1 MESHPS
7 VTNRPTRVR
16 PIVWFFGIGLLAAL
30 VAIFVFNVDVSTV
43 AYYGFLAF
51 VVGGHFFMH
60 GSHRGHG
67 GSAGHEYGPESNAI
81 EADKRDNNTHS
92 GHTGGCH

>member
-7 VTNRPTRVR
+7 LTDRPTRV
-16 PIVWFFGIGLLAAL
+16 PPNVWFLGIGLIAALAA
-30 VAIFVFNVDVSTV
+30 IFIFNVDVNTV

-51 VVGGHFFMH
+51 VIGGHFFMH
-60 GSHRGHG
+60 GSHGGHG
-67 GSAGHEYGPESNAI
+67 GSAGHDHEPESTAVD
-81 EADKRDNNTHS
+81 ADKDQDS